1 MSSKPSGGGLRLRPA
16 LRIGGMAVEVAGVID
31 AVSAALGTESFGVC
45 WDGLSSQL
53 RCEQIDY
60 EL

>member
-1 MSSKPSGGGLRLRPA
+1 
-16 LRIGGMAVEVAGVID
+16 MAVEVAGVID
-31 AVSAALGTESFGVC
+31 AVSVALGTESFGVC